1 MAARSIDDYYD
12 AFDTGDFIAQ
22 GDGVYTLTISANV
35 HGMGTGYRVSKVV
48 KIGSDGVQYPVLFDY
63 VIAANGDFVI
73 TTNERFNGR
82 YYLSAGG

>member
-12 AFDTGDFIAQ
+12 AFETNDFIAQ
-22 GDGVYTLTISANV
+22 GDGVYTLTISANI
-35 HGMGTGYRVSKVV
+35 HSLGTSYRVSKVV
-48 KIGSDGVQYPVLFDY
+48 KIGSDGIQYPVIFDY
-63 VIAANGDFVI
+63 VIAANGDLII